1 MNIAIVTD
9 AICGVVKLYMSKQ
22 LYASR
27 MAFSKYLI
35 SLFNSEIFSISSAK
49 RRNKGYYAGSYRP
62 LVPSREQSGEQPPPL
77 TRICLGGREY
87 SLESV

>member
-1 MNIAIVTD
+1 VTD
-9 AICGVVKLYMSKQ
+9 AICEVAKLYMSKQ

-27 MAFSKYLI
+27 MTFNKYLI
-35 SLFNSEIFSISSAK
+35 SLFNSEIFFYLLSQG
-49 RRNKGYYAGSYRP
+49 RNKGSVLGSNRP
-62 LVPSREQSGEQPPPL
+62 VAPSREQSGEQPPPL